1 MAVGDAVFQVFQ
13 AFQTSIS
20 TFKCHMDVAKV
31 DIECFICCNDNIRM
45 FQAYVQSIS
54 VVSDTCFKCFHLDVA
69 YIAMAAHACFKYL
82 FSCVSDVSNLLQK
95 WIWMSHMLL
104 WLYKHVSRTC
114 LNYFSYMLQMFHI
127 YVLKVD
133 QVLHM
138 L

>member
-13 AFQTSIS
+13 AFQTSVS

-69 YIAMAAHACFKYL
+69 YVCY
-82 FSCVSDVSNLLQK
+82 SC
-95 WIWMSHMLL
+95 I
-104 WLYKHVSRTC
+104 HVSTVC
-114 LNYFSYMLQMFHI
+114 FHVFQI
-127 YVLKVD
+127 FHTYVAKVD
-133 QVLHM
+133 LDVAYVAI
-138 L
+138 